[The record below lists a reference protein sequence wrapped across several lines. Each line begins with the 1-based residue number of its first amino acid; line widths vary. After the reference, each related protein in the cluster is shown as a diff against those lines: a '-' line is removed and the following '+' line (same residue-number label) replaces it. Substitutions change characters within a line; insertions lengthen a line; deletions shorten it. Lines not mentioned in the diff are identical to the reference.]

1 MTMTRAGYNL
11 IAEAM
16 HHAKKQAKAR
26 VMRETDSAP
35 DGDCIELWAIDVA
48 IEEVVQELCTAL
60 KIENHRF
67 ERERFIDFINNLDKK
82 GKK

>member
-1 MTMTRAGYNL
+1 MTMTRAGYEL

-26 VMRETDSAP
+26 VMRETDSAA
-35 DGDCIELWAIDVA
+35 DGDCIELWAVDVA

-60 KIENHRF
+60 KIDNRHFDKQRF
-67 ERERFIDFINNLDKK
+67 NDFINNLDKK